1 MRRLYEKPNVSAS
14 CPQPIKSRAQKNTG
28 SKRGEKKLKDEIQY
42 QHKIVPT
49 LKTSRNVSEK
59 ALLIQTRS
67 CICLSTPPTHTDA
80 HQKLEKHIVNEGG
93 KALLQIH
100 SKCPKR
106 FLLILHQVSLF
117 LGPACKSSLIVI
129 EKLQRARTYWISSPK
144 LCAPHSYWPI
154 CVMSQGLE
162 KLLGQ
167 HQITRSVTL
176 RDEHEVRN

>member
-1 MRRLYEKPNVSAS
+1 MKNQMYPRLVHSQSNPARK
-14 CPQPIKSRAQKNTG
+14 KNTG
-28 SKRGEKKLKDEIQY
+28 SKSGEKKLKDELQY

-49 LKTSRNVSEK
+49 LKTSRNASEK

-67 CICLSTPPTHTDA
+67 CICLSTPPKHTDA
-80 HQKLEKHIVNEGG
+80 HQKLEKHIVNEGE
-93 KALLQIH
+93 KALLQFH

-106 FLLILHQVSLF
+106 FLLILHQVCLF

-129 EKLQRARTYWISSPK
+129 EKLQRSSYLLDFQPQT
-144 LCAPHSYWPI
+144 LRSTLLLANLRDVI
-154 CVMSQGLE
+154 QGLE

-176 RDEHEVRN
+176 RDEHEGMN